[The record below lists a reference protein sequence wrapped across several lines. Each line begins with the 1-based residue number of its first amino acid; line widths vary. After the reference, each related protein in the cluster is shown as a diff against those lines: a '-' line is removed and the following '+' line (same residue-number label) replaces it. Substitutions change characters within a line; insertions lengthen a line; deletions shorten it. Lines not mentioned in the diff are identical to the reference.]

1 MSAWGTSMIL
11 AYEYLSM
18 NSLHIMLSYYIFW
31 VFFHDISVKSCLP
44 VVVQLLGSS
53 YFKCHIVSY
62 SIGRKIDNFLL
73 FGLLSIRIMEAYFY
87 ILMSDVCFLVL
98 SERVCAKDE

>member
-44 VVVQLLGSS
+44 VVVQLLGSN
-53 YFKCHIVSY
+53 YFKCHMVSY

-73 FGLLSIRIMEAYFY
+73 FGLLSILY
-87 ILMSDVCFLVL
+87 ILMSDVYFLVL

>member
-73 FGLLSIRIMEAYFY
+73 FGLSSILY
-87 ILMSDVCFLVL
+87 ILISDVCFLVP